1 MKSPGDEEVQGV
13 QGQQGGSRKKNLYGG
28 RKHKSKKGGKTQE
41 QQGGGGAAEFGVS
54 AFGGIGEQ
62 NPKGGNGNAIS
73 ISGGSRRKKT
83 DKKKGG
89 KSIFADLAIP
99 AGFLFAQ
106 QKFSRTRKSGGKRSS
121 KKNVSRKN

>member
-1 MKSPGDEEVQGV
+1 MESPGEEVKQGEL
-13 QGQQGGSRKKNLYGG
+13 GQKGGSSKKNLYGG
-28 RKHKSKKGGKTQE
+28 RKHKSKKGGKTPEQE
-41 QQGGGGAAEFGVS
+41 GGGGAAEFGVS
-54 AFGGIGEQ
+54 AFGGIGDQ
-62 NPKGGNGNAIS
+62 HSKGGNGNAIS

-106 QKFSRTRKSGGKRSS
+106 QKFSRTRKSGGKRRS